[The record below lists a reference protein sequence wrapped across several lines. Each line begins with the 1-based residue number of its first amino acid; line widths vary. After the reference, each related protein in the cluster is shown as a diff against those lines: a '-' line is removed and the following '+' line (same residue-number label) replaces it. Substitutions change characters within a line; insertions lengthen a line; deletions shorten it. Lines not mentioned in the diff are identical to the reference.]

1 MNIAVYIN
9 SILKEYQALQAEITT
24 LLAQNHFHFKLITE
38 EQLTDW
44 ADILIVLGGDGS
56 ILKMARLAACLN
68 IKVLAINAGNLGFLA
83 EFEKSNL
90 NEAVQFLKSGKFHL
104 DTRPLLACNVNG
116 VEYLAVNEIVLHADY
131 VYYTHQHCLED
142 NANDSKVLRATV
154 QLDGQVAT
162 NLTASGLLVSTPTGS
177 TAYSLSAGGAVLT
190 PNLPAFIFTPINANS
205 LTSKPIVYDNS
216 SVITIDLQDKSANA
230 ILMCDG
236 KNIAR
241 LQNSTTIQI
250 YKAKESVTYIR
261 QMESNFFEKLRKKS

>member
-9 SILKEYQALQAEITT
+9 STLKDYQDLQEEITT
-24 LLAQNHFHFKLITE
+24 LLSQNHLNYRLITD

-56 ILKMARLAACLN
+56 ILKMARLAAYLN

-83 EFEKSNL
+83 EFEKTNL
-90 NEAVQFLKSGKFHL
+90 KEAIQFLKAGNFHL
-104 DTRPLLACNVNG
+104 DTRPLLACKVNG
-116 VEYLAVNEIVLHADY
+116 KEYLAVNEVVLHADY
-131 VYYTHQHCLED
+131 ACYINSNCIED
-142 NANDSKVLRATV
+142 NVNDSKVLRATV
-154 QLDGQVAT
+154 QLDGKVAT
-162 NLTASGLLVSTPTGS
+162 KLTASGLLVSTPTGS

-205 LTSKPIVYDNS
+205 LTSKPIVYDNCS
-216 SVITIDLQDKSANA
+216 TLTINLQDKSANA

-241 LQNSTTIQI
+241 LYKSTNIQI
-250 YKAKESVTYIR
+250 YKAKESITYIR
-261 QMESNFFEKLRKKS
+261 QMESSFFEKLRKKS